1 MSIPQETIKLLVSI
15 VDHGC
20 GKHIKKFCE
29 ENNIYFSI
37 RLYGVGTASSDLL
50 ALLGLDGADKDI
62 ILSLVPS
69 SRTPAIIKSI
79 SKLMNMGS
87 PGKGIAFSIPL
98 GALNSLAA
106 KEINDFLVDAKNLP
120 PANGP
125 RKEETMVEFSLIIA
139 VYNAG
144 YTDDVVAVARD
155 AGATGGTVIHARGIA
170 KEAGEKHFGL
180 TIQDDKEVMIVLSPA
195 DLSRPIL
202 DALNTKC
209 GPNTESHALV
219 MSVPVHEVVG
229 LG

>member
-1 MSIPQETIKLLVSI
+1 MSNPQEAIKLLVSI
-15 VDHGC
+15 VDHGR

-62 ILSLVPS
+62 ILSLIPS
-69 SRTPAIIKSI
+69 SRTPMIIKSI

-87 PGKGIAFSIPL
+87 PGKGIAFSLPL

-106 KEINDFLVDAKNLP
+106 KEISDLLVSRENLEKKTD
-120 PANGP
+120 P
-125 RKEETMVEFSLIIA
+125 RKEETMVDFCLIVA
-139 VYNAG
+139 VYNSG
-144 YTDDVVAVARD
+144 YTDDVVATARH
-155 AGATGGTVIHARGIA
+155 AGATGGTVLHARGIA
-170 KEAGEKHFGL
+170 KEAGEKYFGL

-209 GPNTESHALV
+209 GPNTDSQALV
-219 MSVPVHEVVG
+219 MSIPVHEVVG